1 MDTQRIGKFLCELRK
16 QNDMTQEQLGAKI
29 GVTNKTVS
37 RWETGNYMPPIESL
51 KLLSDIYQLSINEIL
66 SGGRLSEENYK
77 EAAEDNISITL
88 EEMQAKDKS
97 FEKNMLIIMA
107 ITSILAIVIMFLL
120 PDRNSLSAD
129 EKIREILVIIFVLA
143 MAVISNTVNIIAIVL
158 KKNK

>member
-51 KLLSDIYQLSINEIL
+51 KLLSEIYQLSINEIL

-88 EEMQAKDKS
+88 EEMEAKDKS